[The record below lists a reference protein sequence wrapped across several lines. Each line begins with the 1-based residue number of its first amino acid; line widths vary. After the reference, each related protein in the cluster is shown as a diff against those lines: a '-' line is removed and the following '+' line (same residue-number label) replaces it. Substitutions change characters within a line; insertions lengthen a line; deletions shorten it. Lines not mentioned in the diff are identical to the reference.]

1 MSHINTVQMR
11 SPMNQDEKVLREIE
25 NEAKK
30 TFLPIIGPNK
40 GKVLA
45 EKVKEVNP
53 KACIGDWH
61 VDRLL
66 HNNHWKRVG
75 EKASIITIENH
86 EAEAK
91 LAYENIRKARIP
103 AKVKV
108 VLDDARKVISQLED
122 PFDFVFIDAEKTE
135 YYEYLRLV
143 ENKIHRGTTI
153 VADNA
158 GIFAEQME
166 DYLTYVRKTGKYQSA
181 YIPVDGDGLEISVK
195 L

>member
-1 MSHINTVQMR
+1 MLKN
-11 SPMNQDEKVLREIE
+11 
-25 NEAKK
+25 
-30 TFLPIIGPNK
+30 
-40 GKVLA
+40 
-45 EKVKEVNP
+45 
-53 KACIGDWH
+53 
-61 VDRLL
+61 
-66 HNNHWKRVG
+66 
-75 EKASIITIENH
+75 ASIITIENH

-108 VLDDARKVISQLED
+108 VLGDARKVISQLED